1 MCSLKIWCLASRCVV
16 WFRNST
22 CTLSNT
28 TFVTVNGFIPI
39 KDCVRQCTA
48 PSVNTVTPC
57 LFPSTTGHVCIL
69 FTAQVSLCVWGTR
82 WRSCLRYSATSRK
95 VAGSFPDG
103 VTGIF
108 HWHNPS
114 IPTMALGLT
123 QPPTEMSTSNISLGG
138 GGKGGRCVGLT
149 TLPPSCADCHEIW
162 EPQRSGT
169 LRACPGPCR
178 DCFILLNT
186 HTHTHTHT
194 HIYRVIQN
202 YCRDFNNLSYA
213 IHLR

>member
-1 MCSLKIWCLASRCVV
+1 MCVFFLPPRFHYVCGVRGDAVAWGTALQVGRSR
-16 WFRNST
+16 
-22 CTLSNT
+22 
-28 TFVTVNGFIPI
+28 
-39 KDCVRQCTA
+39 VR
-48 PSVNTVTPC
+48 
-57 LFPSTTGHVCIL
+57 FPM
-69 FTAQVSLCVWGTR
+69 VSLEFFIDTILPSPLWPWGWLNPQKKWVT
-82 WRSCLRYSATSRK
+82 AI
-95 VAGSFPDG
+95 FP
-103 VTGIF
+103 
-108 HWHNPS
+108 W
-114 IPTMALGLT
+114 
-123 QPPTEMSTSNISLGG
+123 GG